1 MASYRVIPVC
11 NPLPPDVTLIP
22 LSMSQYFDEKAVN
35 WDADD
40 RRIQLSSAIGSSI
53 LMHVPLHD
61 RMEVLDF
68 GAGTGL
74 VSAYVASRVHKIVAV
89 DTSEAMLAA
98 LAAKPELRGKVEAVC
113 ADITGKLLDAR
124 FDLVIS
130 AMAMHH
136 VPDTAALIQSLADH
150 LKPGGRLAL
159 ADLDTEDGS
168 FHPDEAA
175 GVFHHGFDR
184 GELQAM
190 LEMRGFADIHFFTAH
205 TIMKDGK
212 GYPVFLVTATK
223 SQVAQAG
230 SGLLVHYGDRE
241 PE

>member
-1 MASYRVIPVC
+1 
-11 NPLPPDVTLIP
+11 
-22 LSMSQYFDEKAVN
+22 MSQYFNERAGD

-40 RRIQLSSAIGSSI
+40 RRNQLSSAIGSSI
-53 LMHVPLHD
+53 LAHIPLHG

-74 VSAYVASRVHKIVAV
+74 ISAHVAPRVHKIVAV
-89 DTSEAMLAA
+89 DTSDAMLAA
-98 LAAKPELRGKVEAVC
+98 LAGKPELRGKVEAIC
-113 ADITGKLLDAR
+113 ADITEKPLGRR

-130 AMAMHH
+130 AMAAHH
-136 VPDTAALIQSLADH
+136 VPDTAALIESFADH
-150 LKPGGRLAL
+150 LKPGGWLAL

-184 GELQAM
+184 GELQAV
-190 LEMRGFADIHFFTAH
+190 LEKRGFADVHFFTAH

-212 GYPVFLVTATK
+212 EYPVFLSTATK
-223 SQVAQAG
+223 SQAA
-230 SGLLVHYGDRE
+230 
-241 PE
+241 

>member
-1 MASYRVIPVC
+1 
-11 NPLPPDVTLIP
+11 
-22 LSMSQYFDEKAVN
+22 MSQYFDERAAA

-40 RRIQLSSAIGSSI
+40 GRKQLSSAIGASI
-53 LMHVPLHD
+53 LAHIPLDD

-74 VSAYVASRVHKIVAV
+74 VSAYVAPRVRKIVAV

-98 LAAKPELRGKVEAVC
+98 LAAKPELLGKVETVC
-113 ADITGKLLDAR
+113 VDITGKRLGAR

-136 VPDTAALIQSLADH
+136 VPDTAALIRSLADH
-150 LKPGGRLAL
+150 LKPAGRVAL

-168 FHPDEAA
+168 FHPDQAA

-184 GELQAM
+184 GELQLT
-190 LEMRGFADIHFFTAH
+190 LELCGFTDIHFFTAH
-205 TIMKDGK
+205 TMVKDGK
-212 GYPVFLVTATK
+212 SYPVFLVTATK
-223 SQVAQAG
+223 GRAI
-230 SGLLVHYGDRE
+230 
-241 PE
+241 

>member
-1 MASYRVIPVC
+1 
-11 NPLPPDVTLIP
+11 
-22 LSMSQYFDEKAVN
+22 MSQYFNERAGA

-40 RRIQLSSAIGSSI
+40 RRKQLSLAIGSSI
-53 LMHVPLHD
+53 LARIPLDD

-74 VSAYVASRVHKIVAV
+74 ISAYVAPRVHKIVAL

-98 LAAKPELRGKVEAVC
+98 LAAKPELRGRVETICV
-113 ADITGKLLDAR
+113 DIIEKPLDKR

-136 VPDTAALIQSLADH
+136 VLDTVALIQSFADH
-150 LKPGGRLAL
+150 LKPGGKLAL

-184 GELQAM
+184 RELQRM
-190 LEMRGFADIHFFTAH
+190 LEKRGFSDVHFFTAH
-205 TIMKDGK
+205 TIMKGEK
-212 GYPVFLVTATK
+212 EYPVFLVTATK
-223 SQVAQAG
+223 IQPA
-230 SGLLVHYGDRE
+230 
-241 PE
+241 

>member
-1 MASYRVIPVC
+1 
-11 NPLPPDVTLIP
+11 
-22 LSMSQYFDEKAVN
+22 MSQYFDEKAVN

-89 DTSEAMLAA
+89 DTSEAMLTA

-113 ADITGKLLDAR
+113 VDITRKPLGAC

-136 VPDTAALIQSLADH
+136 VLDTAALIRSFADH

-159 ADLDTEDGS
+159 ADLDIEDGS

-190 LEMRGFADIHFFTAH
+190 LETRGFTDIRFFTAH
-205 TIMKDGK
+205 TVIKGGK
-212 GYPVFLVTATK
+212 EYAVFLVTATK
-223 SQVAQAG
+223 
-230 SGLLVHYGDRE
+230 
-241 PE
+241 P

>member
-1 MASYRVIPVC
+1 
-11 NPLPPDVTLIP
+11 
-22 LSMSQYFDEKAVN
+22 MSQYFNEKAGL
-35 WDADD
+35 WDADE
-40 RRIQLSSAIGSSI
+40 RRKQLSSAIGASI
-53 LMHVPLHD
+53 LAHIPLHD

-74 VSAYVASRVHKIVAV
+74 ISAHVAPRVHKIIAV

-98 LAAKPELRGKVEAVC
+98 LAAKPELRGRVDAICV
-113 ADITGKLLDAR
+113 DIMERPLDKR

-136 VPDTAALIQSLADH
+136 VPDTAALINSLANH
-150 LKPGGRLAL
+150 LKPGGKLAL

-184 GELQAM
+184 DELRRM
-190 LEMRGFADIHFFTAH
+190 LEKRGFGDVHFFTAH
-205 TIMKDGK
+205 TLIKDGK
-212 GYPVFLVTATK
+212 KYPVFLVTAAK
-223 SQVAQAG
+223 SQVA
-230 SGLLVHYGDRE
+230 
-241 PE
+241 

>member
-1 MASYRVIPVC
+1 
-11 NPLPPDVTLIP
+11 
-22 LSMSQYFDEKAVN
+22 MSQYFNEKAGA

-40 RRIQLSSAIGSSI
+40 RRKQLSSAIGSSI
-53 LMHVPLHD
+53 LAHIPLHD
-61 RMEVLDF
+61 RMDVLDF

-98 LAAKPELRGKVEAVC
+98 LAAKPELRGTVETICV
-113 ADITGKLLDAR
+113 DITATPLDKR

-136 VPDTAALIQSLADH
+136 VPDTAALIQSFANH
-150 LKPGGRLAL
+150 LKTGGRLAL

-168 FHPDEAA
+168 FHPDESA

-184 GELQAM
+184 GELHRM
-190 LEMRGFADIHFFTAH
+190 LGKRGFSDVHFFTAH
-205 TIMKDGK
+205 TLIKDGK
-212 GYPVFLVTATK
+212 EYSIFLVTATK
-223 SQVAQAG
+223 SQSA
-230 SGLLVHYGDRE
+230 
-241 PE
+241 

>member
-1 MASYRVIPVC
+1 M
-11 NPLPPDVTLIP
+11 T
-22 LSMSQYFDEKAVN
+22 QYFDEKAAE
-35 WDADD
+35 WDADE
-40 RRIQLSSAIGSSI
+40 RRKQLAAAIGSSI
-53 LMHVPLHD
+53 LAHVALHE

-74 VSAYVASRVHKIVAV
+74 ISASIAPRVQRIVAV

-98 LAAKPELRGKVEAVC
+98 LTAKPELRDTVETRCV
-113 ADITGKLLDAR
+113 DITHHPLDAR
-124 FDLVIS
+124 FDLVVS

-136 VPDTAALIQSLADH
+136 VPDTAALLQTFADH

-184 GELQAM
+184 GELQTTLAS
-190 LEMRGFADIHFFTAH
+190 RGFEQIRFYTAH
-205 TIMKDGK
+205 TVSKDGRE
-212 GYPVFLVTATK
+212 YPIFLVTA
-223 SQVAQAG
+223 AQGQAA
-230 SGLLVHYGDRE
+230 
-241 PE
+241 

>member
-1 MASYRVIPVC
+1 MILPGFALCRFGYMMIANFNIPTTC
-11 NPLPPDVTLIP
+11 LHLP
-22 LSMSQYFDEKAVN
+22 MSQYFDEKAAD

-40 RRIQLSSAIGSSI
+40 RRRQLSLAIGSSI
-53 LMHVPLHD
+53 LAQVSLHD

-74 VSAYVASRVHKIVAV
+74 ISAHVAPRVHKIIAV
-89 DTSEAMLAA
+89 DTSAAMLAA
-98 LAAKPELRGKVEAVC
+98 LAAKPELCGKVETVC
-113 ADITGKLLDAR
+113 ADITVKPLGAR
-124 FDLVIS
+124 FDLLIS

-136 VPDTAALIQSLADH
+136 IPDTAALIQTFADH

-184 GELQAM
+184 AELQAI
-190 LEMRGFADIHFFTAH
+190 LEMHGFADIRFSTAH
-205 TIMKDGK
+205 TVMKDGK
-212 GYPVFLVTATK
+212 GYPVFLVTAAK
-223 SQVAQAG
+223 N
-230 SGLLVHYGDRE
+230 RR
-241 PE
+241 

>member
-1 MASYRVIPVC
+1 MATLESAPRTASQYLRRQLISIAHS
-11 NPLPPDVTLIP
+11 LGVTLAPI
-22 LSMSQYFDEKAVN
+22 LMSKYFDEKATD

-40 RRIQLSSAIGSSI
+40 RRKQLSSAIGSSI
-53 LMHVPLHD
+53 LAHIPLDD

-74 VSAYVASRVHKIVAV
+74 ISAYVAPRVHKIVAV
-89 DTSEAMLAA
+89 DTSESMLAA
-98 LAAKPELRGKVEAVC
+98 LAAKPELRGRVEAICV
-113 ADITGKLLDAR
+113 DITERSLDKR

-136 VPDTAALIQSLADH
+136 VPDTAALIQSFADH
-150 LKPGGRLAL
+150 LKPRGKLAL

-175 GVFHHGFDR
+175 GVFHRGFDR
-184 GELQAM
+184 GELQTM
-190 LEMRGFADIHFFTAH
+190 LEKRGFADVHFFTAH

-212 GYPVFLVTATK
+212 EYPVFLVTATK
-223 SQVAQAG
+223 SQAA
-230 SGLLVHYGDRE
+230 
-241 PE
+241 

>member
-11 NPLPPDVTLIP
+11 NPLPPGVTLIP
-22 LSMSQYFDEKAVN
+22 LSMSQYFDEKAGA

-40 RRIQLSSAIGSSI
+40 RRKQLSSAVGLSM
-53 LMHVPLHD
+53 LAHVPLHE

-74 VSAYVASRVHKIVAV
+74 ISAYVAPRVHKVVAV

-98 LAAKPELRGKVEAVC
+98 LAAKPELRGKVEAICV
-113 ADITGKLLDAR
+113 DITEIPLGRR

-136 VPDTAALIQSLADH
+136 VPDTAALIQSFAEH
-150 LKPGGRLAL
+150 LKPGGWLAL

-184 GELQAM
+184 GELQAV
-190 LEMRGFADIHFFTAH
+190 LEKGGFADVRFFTAH
-205 TIMKDGK
+205 TIIKDGNE
-212 GYPVFLVTATK
+212 YPVFLLTARKHPT
-223 SQVAQAG
+223 A
-230 SGLLVHYGDRE
+230 
-241 PE
+241 